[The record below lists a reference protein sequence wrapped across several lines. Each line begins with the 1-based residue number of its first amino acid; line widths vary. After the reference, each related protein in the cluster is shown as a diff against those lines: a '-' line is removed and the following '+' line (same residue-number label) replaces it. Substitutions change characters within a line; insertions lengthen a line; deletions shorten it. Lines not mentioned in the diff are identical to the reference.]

1 MEKYLSDRNRSHP
14 MQCALY
20 IGSYNILFEHSINNL
35 SEEEIYIIE
44 DAVPNNLMDN
54 NLVIIR
60 KS

>member
-1 MEKYLSDRNRSHP
+1 MAEIGLILCDE
-14 MQCALY
+14 LY
-20 IGSYNILFEHSINNL
+20 TFEAENILFEHSINNL

-44 DAVPNNLMDN
+44 DAVPHNLTDN